1 MRLLRAFLVLSLLLL
16 PQMANAETLMMATT
30 TSTQDTGLLEYLQP
44 IFKKDTGI
52 DLKWISVGTGKALAH
67 GKDCD
72 VDVLL
77 VHAPALEEKFVA
89 DGFGVDRHQVMYNDF
104 VLIGPAADPAG
115 VKGKDI
121 PTALKTFAE
130 KKIPFVSRGDNSGTH
145 NTEKQLWK
153 VAGMEVPGKDATWYI
168 DAGQGMMATIRI
180 AAEKDGYTVTDRGTY
195 IKYNAAAKGDA
206 PLKILVEGD
215 KALLNQYSVMMVNP
229 AKCPKVKQEAAKKF
243 INWWIS
249 PNTQKAIASFQLEGK
264 QLFFP
269 NAKAGNSP
277 RFFLTGRRKWGMGG
291 KCIITDGGAPPAFPP
306 FPNSAS
312 APLSFRQAFILTE
325 SLPPHP
331 LKPLSLQRHISWRT
345 GFSAL
350 EHFKTELFHFPCI
363 HLIFFLSAEPNS
375 RRAASPPVKSL

>member
-89 DGFGVDRHQVMYNDF
+89 DGFGVDRHQVMY
-104 VLIGPAADPAG
+104 
-115 VKGKDI
+115 I

-269 NAKAGNSP
+269 NAKAG
-277 RFFLTGRRKWGMGG
+277 K
-291 KCIITDGGAPPAFPP
+291 
-306 FPNSAS
+306 
-312 APLSFRQAFILTE
+312 
-325 SLPPHP
+325 
-331 LKPLSLQRHISWRT
+331 
-345 GFSAL
+345 
-350 EHFKTELFHFPCI
+350 
-363 HLIFFLSAEPNS
+363 
-375 RRAASPPVKSL
+375 

>member
-44 IFKKDTGI
+44 IFKKDT
-52 DLKWISVGTGKALAH
+52 
-67 GKDCD
+67 
-72 VDVLL
+72 
-77 VHAPALEEKFVA
+77 EEKFVA

-269 NAKAGNSP
+269 NAKAG
-277 RFFLTGRRKWGMGG
+277 K
-291 KCIITDGGAPPAFPP
+291 
-306 FPNSAS
+306 
-312 APLSFRQAFILTE
+312 
-325 SLPPHP
+325 
-331 LKPLSLQRHISWRT
+331 
-345 GFSAL
+345 
-350 EHFKTELFHFPCI
+350 
-363 HLIFFLSAEPNS
+363 
-375 RRAASPPVKSL
+375 

>member
-1 MRLLRAFLVLSLLLL
+1 MSVGRAKPS
-16 PQMANAETLMMATT
+16 PTARTT
-30 TSTQDTGLLEYLQP
+30 TSTCCSYTP
-44 IFKKDTGI
+44 PP
-52 DLKWISVGTGKALAH
+52 S
-67 GKDCD
+67 
-72 VDVLL
+72 
-77 VHAPALEEKFVA
+77 EEKFVA

-269 NAKAGNSP
+269 NAKAG
-277 RFFLTGRRKWGMGG
+277 K
-291 KCIITDGGAPPAFPP
+291 
-306 FPNSAS
+306 
-312 APLSFRQAFILTE
+312 
-325 SLPPHP
+325 
-331 LKPLSLQRHISWRT
+331 
-345 GFSAL
+345 
-350 EHFKTELFHFPCI
+350 
-363 HLIFFLSAEPNS
+363 
-375 RRAASPPVKSL
+375 

>member
-269 NAKAGNSP
+269 NAKAGKEP
-277 RFFLTGRRKWGMGG
+277 RLILNGRSISG
-291 KCIITDGGAPPAFPP
+291 KGGAPTLSLPSPTPP
-306 FPNSAS
+306 VR
-312 APLSFRQAFILTE
+312 PLSFRQAFILTE

-331 LKPLSLQRHISWRT
+331 LKPLSLQRRISWRT

-363 HLIFFLSAEPNS
+363 PLLFFLSAEPNS

>member
-67 GKDCD
+67 GKDC
-72 VDVLL
+72 
-77 VHAPALEEKFVA
+77 
-89 DGFGVDRHQVMYNDF
+89 
-104 VLIGPAADPAG
+104 
-115 VKGKDI
+115 

-269 NAKAGNSP
+269 NAKAG
-277 RFFLTGRRKWGMGG
+277 K
-291 KCIITDGGAPPAFPP
+291 
-306 FPNSAS
+306 
-312 APLSFRQAFILTE
+312 
-325 SLPPHP
+325 
-331 LKPLSLQRHISWRT
+331 
-345 GFSAL
+345 
-350 EHFKTELFHFPCI
+350 
-363 HLIFFLSAEPNS
+363 
-375 RRAASPPVKSL
+375 

>member
-180 AAEKDGYTVTDRGTY
+180 AAEKDGYTVPDRGSY

-269 NAKAGNSP
+269 NAKAG
-277 RFFLTGRRKWGMGG
+277 K
-291 KCIITDGGAPPAFPP
+291 
-306 FPNSAS
+306 
-312 APLSFRQAFILTE
+312 
-325 SLPPHP
+325 
-331 LKPLSLQRHISWRT
+331 
-345 GFSAL
+345 
-350 EHFKTELFHFPCI
+350 
-363 HLIFFLSAEPNS
+363 
-375 RRAASPPVKSL
+375 